1 MKTLQPCS
9 VPDIWGQCPVQGQ
22 CDHTGGV
29 LPGPGGGAVPAGPR
43 TWPPVGALLARGH
56 NLWRWGHRGNQVTS
70 IYCDCVDVK
79 VEAAPAP
86 PPPVSP
92 CLRMEAGARLGSSRR
107 PGLVTAPGEWRG
119 WGHTILYIIYSPMM
133 CFVGCVAHGRLA

>member
-1 MKTLQPCS
+1 MKSLQPCS
-9 VPDIWGQCPVQGQ
+9 VPDIWRQCPVQGQ

-29 LPGPGGGAVPAGPR
+29 HPGSGGGAVPGGPR
-43 TWPPVGALLARGH
+43 SWPPVGALLGRGH
-56 NLWRWGHRGNQVTS
+56 HLWRWGHQPS
-70 IYCDCVDVK
+70 DLHLHDCVDVK

-119 WGHTILYIIYSPMM
+119 WGHMIVYIIYLPMM
-133 CFVGCVAHGRLA
+133 CFVGCVADGRLA